1 MISDGGNQ
9 TIVFGELE
17 LSKEVIISALA
28 DDLGE
33 GDEVIVLNL
42 ITDVAGND
50 INIESDLNQT
60 RITIIEDD
68 CECS

>member
-50 INIESDLNQT
+50 ISIESDQNQT
-60 RITIIEDD
+60 HITIIEDD
-68 CECS
+68 CE